1 MSSFRDKLN
10 SKLNIAP
17 AAKPQQQKIE
27 SFDETFIKIT
37 VVGGQTQLCPIKL
50 NCQWAL
56 PNISNRP
63 AELSC
68 KWFNKTENS
77 MNLIEGVTGS
87 YYQPCLADVG
97 TM

>member
-1 MSSFRDKLN
+1 MS
-10 SKLNIAP
+10 
-17 AAKPQQQKIE
+17 
-27 SFDETFIKIT
+27 
-37 VVGGQTQLCPIKL
+37 
-50 NCQWAL
+50 
-56 PNISNRP
+56 NISNRP

-97 TM
+97 TMYLFAYLEFMFSACLN